1 MEQEQFKIEEYSIN
15 KNFIL
20 KKRNDKKII
29 IVNENGAREVLDIG
43 ASYLLDLV
51 NERKYEM
58 ILQLNK
64 GGQVEV
70 KKLIDKGILTRS
82 KTDKMFD
89 LTPGWTLEE
98 VFFELSKMC
107 NLKCKHCYIP
117 EDVNKLELTFEDW
130 IKIIDDCAALG
141 VYMIKLTGGEPM
153 INSYFFDL
161 LKYIKSKKIKVRL
174 YTNGSYLDS
183 KNIEKLKLLGLD
195 EIQISL
201 DGAIAE
207 THDNFRNTKGN
218 FNKILTALPILEK
231 NDFAVTL
238 SFTVS
243 SHNIGEL
250 DNFILLVRNYRNVK
264 VVVSP
269 YINYHQTYQN
279 KNDFLNVKDEDIM
292 KIKSCFNKNQSIWS
306 DKTRY
311 YLSYSNK
318 YIGFCGLGVY
328 SIYIDSKGKV
338 MLCPLLNQEENLVG
352 DIHEDSL
359 KKIWEQSPLL
369 VEYRNKTVADI
380 SGCNTCCNS
389 HICRGGCRARA
400 FFKHKNLLTKDP
412 ISCSMYL

>member
-1 MEQEQFKIEEYSIN
+1 MEQEQLEIEEFNIN
-15 KNFIL
+15 DNFIL
-20 KKRNDKKII
+20 KKRNDKKITV
-29 IVNENGAREVLDIG
+29 VNQNGVREVLDIG

-51 NERKYEM
+51 NERKYEK
-58 ILQLNK
+58 IKQLNK
-64 GGQVEV
+64 SGQAEIE
-70 KKLIDKGILTRS
+70 KLINKGILIRD
-82 KTDKMFD
+82 KTDKILD

-98 VFFELSKMC
+98 VFFELSKAC

-117 EDVNKLELTFEDW
+117 ENIKKWELTFKDW
-130 IKIIDDCAALG
+130 IKLTDDCAALG

-161 LKYIKSKKIKVRL
+161 LQYIKSKKIKVRL
-174 YTNGSYLDS
+174 YTNGSYLD
-183 KNIEKLKLLGLD
+183 KENINKLKLSGVD

-218 FNKILTALPILEK
+218 FKKIIAALPILEN
-231 NDFAVTL
+231 NDLAVTL

-243 SHNIGEL
+243 SYNIAEL
-250 DNFILLVRNYRNVK
+250 DNFIQLVRNYKNIK

-279 KNDFLNVKDEDIM
+279 KDDFLNVKDEDIM
-292 KIKSCFNKNQSIWS
+292 KIKRCFHENQSIWS

-318 YIGFCGLGVY
+318 YIGFCGMGVY
-328 SIYIDSKGKV
+328 SLYIDSKGKV

-352 DIHEDSL
+352 DIREGSL
-359 KKIWEQSPLL
+359 KNIWEQSPLL
-369 VEYRNKTVADI
+369 VEYRNRTIADI
-380 SGCNTCCNS
+380 SGCNTCSNS

-400 FFKHKNLLTKDP
+400 FFKHNNLLTKDP
-412 ISCSMYL
+412 VSCSMYL